1 MRAMTLTAIIL
12 LLLCSTSPSSSFLL
26 ATAERSHRTLKHQ
39 SQAFAYGNRSP
50 FSRFRC
56 PSRLAA
62 AAKCNNHDD
71 CDAEENVDDGEGQ
84 QSSSMIEQ
92 HVQLIHDQAQLP
104 SQRWPTR
111 PLWVRLREEASTRRN
126 ALRQI
131 MTLLTTSSCCTTT
144 VTSSPY
150 IASAAASTIPSMVP
164 QNVRETSWPIGKV
177 AFSLLP
183 LAGTYTRR
191 ATVKEILSVE
201 DGIIWTFDQIQGVV
215 NVNVPVRMVVVKV
228 SE

>member
-1 MRAMTLTAIIL
+1 MMRAMTLTALIL

-39 SQAFAYGNRSP
+39 SQAFAHGIRWP

-56 PSRLAA
+56 PSTLA

-71 CDAEENVDDGEGQ
+71 CDAGENFDDGEGQ
-84 QSSSMIEQ
+84 TSSSMIEQ
-92 HVQLIHDQAQLP
+92 HVQLIHEQVQLP
-104 SQRWPTR
+104 SQRRWPTR
-111 PLWVRLREEASTRRN
+111 PLWARLREEASTRRN

-131 MTLLTTSSCCTTT
+131 MTLLTTSSCCTTA

-150 IASAAASTIPSMVP
+150 IASAASSIPSSMVP
-164 QNVRETSWPIGKV
+164 QNVRATSWPIGKV

-191 ATVKEILSVE
+191 ATVKEILVE
-201 DGIIWTFDQIQGVV
+201 DSIWTFDQIQGVV